1 MLNLG
6 PDFDRGVLT
15 AAGVNP
21 DGAQLGTVQID
32 ALPTTGDVTIRYTA
46 VATAPASAVRGLI
59 CATADVPTTG
69 ADDG

>member
-21 DGAQLGTVQID
+21 DGAQPGTVQID
-32 ALPTTGDVTIRYTA
+32 ALPESGDVTIRYTA
-46 VATAPASAVRGLI
+46 VVTAPASTVRELI
-59 CATADVPTTG
+59 CKTADTSG
-69 ADDG
+69 G